1 MNKGTGIMIAAALL
15 MHALPLSASAAD
27 TKTEANGETVS
38 VHVTIRTESVVLDN
52 AEVTAGDENE
62 DGQLTLEDVLIAAH
76 DTYYDGGAE
85 AGYVRSCERAPEL
98 SVIWGVRGNYI
109 SFTKDRDGMEK
120 TGAPEN
126 GDSISV
132 LARYADPERY
142 SFRHSSKNKVAAGE
156 SVRLKLMR
164 KQKDS
169 NREEPVCNAA
179 ILIDGRQ
186 TGFRTNEQG
195 WADVV
200 FRDAGQHSVSAKLNG
215 TALLMQSEQFTVSEN
230 TETTVM
236 PEAAAAPDSTASTND
251 TTLTKDTRLTEYTDS
266 DSVTESS
273 RLTTGEPDTTASL
286 STMLSTTVSNAISS
300 LKTKSVK
307 AGESAPLAAFC
318 GIGAAA
324 MAALL
329 IFGKHRESD
338 ELNRKN

>member
-1 MNKGTGIMIAAALL
+1 MNKGTGIILAAALL
-15 MHALPLSASAAD
+15 MHAFPLSASAAD
-27 TKTEANGETVS
+27 TQTKANGETVS
-38 VHVTIRTESVVLDN
+38 VHVTIRTESVVLDH

-76 DTYYDGGAE
+76 DAYYDGGAE
-85 AGYVRSCERAPEL
+85 AGYVRSCDRAPEL

-109 SFTKDRDGMEK
+109 SFMQDRDGMEK

-126 GDSISV
+126 GDSINV

-142 SFRHSSKNKVAAGE
+142 SFRHSTKNKVAAGE

-164 KQKDS
+164 KEPDS
-169 NREEPVCNAA
+169 SREEPVCNAA

-215 TALLMQSEQFTVSEN
+215 TALLMQSEQFTVSES
-230 TETTVM
+230 TETTVSM
-236 PEAAAAPDSTASTND
+236 QTADSTASTND
-251 TTLTKDTRLTEYTDS
+251 TTLTKNTLPTENTN
-266 DSVTESS
+266 
-273 RLTTGEPDTTASL
+273 LTGESGSAASL
-286 STMLSTTVSNAISS
+286 TTMLSTTVSSAFAS
-300 LKTKSVK
+300 LKTKGVS

-318 GIGAAA
+318 GAGAAA

-338 ELNRKN
+338 ELSEKK

>member
-1 MNKGTGIMIAAALL
+1 MNKGTGIILAAALL
-15 MHALPLSASAAD
+15 MHAFPLSASAAD
-27 TKTEANGETVS
+27 TQTKANGETVS
-38 VHVTIRTESVVLDN
+38 VHVTIRTESVVLDH

-85 AGYVRSCERAPEL
+85 AGYVRSCDRAPEL

-109 SFTKDRDGMEK
+109 SFMQDRDGMEK

-126 GDSISV
+126 GDSINV

-164 KQKDS
+164 KEPDS
-169 NREEPVCNAA
+169 SREEPVCNAA

-215 TALLMQSEQFTVSEN
+215 TALLMQSEQFTVSES
-230 TETTVM
+230 TETTVSM
-236 PEAAAAPDSTASTND
+236 QTADSTASTND
-251 TTLTKDTRLTEYTDS
+251 TTLTKNTLPTENTNLTGES
-266 DSVTESS
+266 GSAGSS
-273 RLTTGEPDTTASL
+273 RMTTDEPDPAASL
-286 STMLSTTVSNAISS
+286 TTMLSTTVSSAFAS
-300 LKTKSVK
+300 LKTKGVS

-318 GIGAAA
+318 GAGAAA

-338 ELNRKN
+338 ELSEKK